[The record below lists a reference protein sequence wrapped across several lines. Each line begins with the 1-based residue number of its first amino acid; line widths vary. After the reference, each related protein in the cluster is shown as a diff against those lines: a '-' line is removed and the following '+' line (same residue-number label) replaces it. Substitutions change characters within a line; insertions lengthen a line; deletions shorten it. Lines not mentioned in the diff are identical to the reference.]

1 MSAQTL
7 ICVCFMGFWS
17 LLNHLLNF
25 AAPAAV
31 VALLLCLAARF
42 FWRKEPPA
50 LAWPAQAALIFAVG
64 CAASLASLWWFGR
77 DGRMA
82 GYGALVLAS
91 ASAQWLLLRGW
102 RR

>member
-1 MSAQTL
+1 
-7 ICVCFMGFWS
+7 MGFGS
-17 LLNHLLNF
+17 LLNHWLNF
-25 AAPAAV
+25 AAPAAM
-31 VALLLCLAARF
+31 VALLLVLATRI

-50 LAWPAQAALIFAVG
+50 LSWPAQAAIVFIVG
-64 CAASLASLWWFGR
+64 CAALLASLWGLGR

-91 ASAQWLLLRGW
+91 ASAQWLLVRGW